1 MRDLTEP
8 QRDRLRHFR
17 ELAQHFNARL
27 NLYSPASAE
36 AFWQRHIVHS
46 LALAER
52 AFPAGSAVVDWGTGG
67 GLPGIPLAILFPEV
81 HFTLVDSVGKKV
93 RAVQTMARRLGLG
106 NVTAWNGRAE
116 AWEGRAH
123 YSVSRATSPL
133 VVLWAWHERVA
144 VPLDVA
150 SDERFWTPGLLCLK
164 GGDIEPEI
172 ADLLERYPDLHV
184 ERTALEPLLH
194 DAYFRAKELISVSR
208 GPIAG

>member
-1 MRDLTEP
+1 MRDLTDS
-8 QRDRLRHFR
+8 QRDRLDHFR

-36 AFWQRHIVHS
+36 DFWQRHVVHS

-52 AFPAGSAVVDWGTGG
+52 AFPSDSEVVDWGTGG

-93 RAVQTMARRLGLG
+93 RAVQTMARRLQLD

-116 AWEGRAH
+116 EWEGPAH

-133 VVLWAWHERVA
+133 VTLWNWHERVA
-144 VPLDVA
+144 APLDIA
-150 SDERFWTPGLLCLK
+150 DSERFWKPGLLCLK

-172 ADLLERYPDLHV
+172 ADLLKRYPDLHV
-184 ERTALEPLLH
+184 ERTALEPALR
-194 DAYFRAKELISVSR
+194 DVCFREKELIEV
-208 GPIAG
+208 AA